1 MTHPSHRLVVAA
13 IVGTLLS
20 PHALAD
26 SDGSYAPGFDGE
38 RAFEDLR
45 SLVALG
51 PRASGSPGAE
61 RTRELIRSRLRQ
73 AGWPSREQ
81 RFEARPPN
89 HAPVPMVNLVAEL
102 PGPEP
107 LWIVFGTHYD
117 TKRVEGIRFV
127 GANDGAS
134 GVALLLELARQLVPA
149 SRPYGVRLLFF
160 DGEEPF
166 GPHLTLEDGLY
177 GSRALSRE
185 MKLAGQLDSVAALVV
200 VDMVADRDLDL
211 VDDRNSSAGLRSLL
225 LRAAQRLELESLL
238 REGPRTAIFDD
249 HVPFKREGLDR
260 VLCLI
265 DLRYGDRSLPGPF
278 WHSSRDDLDA
288 VSSSSLN
295 RVGRLVVELYGL
307 LLLELR
313 EGRLP

>member
-1 MTHPSHRLVVAA
+1 
-13 IVGTLLS
+13 
-20 PHALAD
+20 
-26 SDGSYAPGFDGE
+26 
-38 RAFEDLR
+38 
-45 SLVALG
+45 
-51 PRASGSPGAE
+51 
-61 RTRELIRSRLRQ
+61 
-73 AGWPSREQ
+73 
-81 RFEARPPN
+81 
-89 HAPVPMVNLVAEL
+89 MVNLIAEL

-134 GVALLLELARQLVPA
+134 GVALLLELARQLMPA

-160 DGEEPF
+160 DGEESF

-185 MKLAGQLDSVAALVV
+185 MKLTGQLDSVAALIV

-225 LRAAQRLELESLL
+225 LRAAKRLELESLL
-238 REGPRTAIFDD
+238 SEGPRTGIVDD
-249 HVPFKREGLDR
+249 HVPFKQEGLDE

-278 WHSSRDDLDA
+278 WHSSRDGLDA

-295 RVGRLVVELYGL
+295 TVGQLVVELYGL

-313 EGRLP
+313 EGRLPYPP